1 MKKINFFLIFLYACV
16 WVFPLLLTLDNNY
29 EYFWIYVAAGH
40 IIFWFSKGLFSR
52 RKKDIKYL
60 MSTGFYTEEKLKL
73 MDDGEL
79 THRYAHQK
87 LYEGKDSSAL
97 SYSEIKSGN
106 RKELAGAASDVL
118 SNVGAAASKAVKV
131 ASILATS
138 AEDTSSSKAMVC
150 RNCGHRMGF
159 FQKDGLHAGMF
170 ANPCEKE
177 GKRCVAAN

>member
-1 MKKINFFLIFLYACV
+1 
-16 WVFPLLLTLDNNY
+16 
-29 EYFWIYVAAGH
+29 
-40 IIFWFSKGLFSR
+40 
-52 RKKDIKYL
+52 
-60 MSTGFYTEEKLKL
+60 MSTSFYTEEKLKL

-150 RNCGHRMGF
+150 RHCGHRMGF